1 MLPFSWSHFWLFG
14 EKKIPPSTLILHY
27 NAQFK
32 WGVGRGGEENETLFI
47 WKKIL
52 VRAFSK
58 PLNTWS
64 RADSNI
70 YIYTYTHT
78 HVYICIRTHIY
89 THTYICVYLY
99 TCMYIYILYKSY
111 FDWSLCISDQ
121 SVKNPP
127 GPQWWCCPL
136 DWFIPAVIWFRP

>member
-1 MLPFSWSHFWLFG
+1 MLPFSWNHFWLFG
-14 EKKIPPSTLILHY
+14 EKKIPLSTLILHY

-32 WGVGRGGEENETLFI
+32 LGGGEENETLFI

-58 PLNTWS
+58 LLNTWS

-70 YIYTYTHT
+70 YKYMYIYIYIRTCVYMHTYTY
-78 HVYICIRTHIY
+78 I
-89 THTYICVYLY
+89 HTYICVYLY
-99 TCMYIYILYKSY
+99 ICIYILYKSY
-111 FDWSLCISDQ
+111 FDRSLCISDE